1 MHTHSHTYV
10 CNHSYKN
17 MNRKTRTHANTCTQA
32 HTYTHTIIIMHN
44 KKHLRTHL
52 PQHTHTHTYSCIAH
66 VQLLHEEVALMWL
79 VSQSSKVQED
89 SMSVAWFFFGAMV
102 TNITLCKHNVN
113 SHNLT
118 DQEHGTAFAP
128 YWKFDVAS
136 FKPVPFQ
143 VPS

>member
-1 MHTHSHTYV
+1 
-10 CNHSYKN
+10 
-17 MNRKTRTHANTCTQA
+17 
-32 HTYTHTIIIMHN
+32 
-44 KKHLRTHL
+44 
-52 PQHTHTHTYSCIAH
+52 
-66 VQLLHEEVALMWL
+66 MWL

-102 TNITLCKHNVN
+102 TNITSCEHCIH
-113 SHNLT
+113 SHDPT

-128 YWKFDVAS
+128 YRKFNVAS